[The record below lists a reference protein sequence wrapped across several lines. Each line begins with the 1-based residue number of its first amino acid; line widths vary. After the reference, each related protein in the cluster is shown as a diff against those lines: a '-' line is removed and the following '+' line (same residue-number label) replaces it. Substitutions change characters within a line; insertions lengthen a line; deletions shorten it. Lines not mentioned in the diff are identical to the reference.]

1 MHARRFTCYYWLYDS
16 WLLARVLNE
25 LSEKGLRKE
34 KEGHGRLSYEAA
46 GQMDQLKGHN
56 VNHQV
61 IKSIDTDHLEDDL
74 LSAYCFTDSV
84 RSEKVWHSLIT

>member
-1 MHARRFTCYYWLYDS
+1 
-16 WLLARVLNE
+16 
-25 LSEKGLRKE
+25 
-34 KEGHGRLSYEAA
+34 
-46 GQMDQLKGHN
+46 MDQLKGHN